1 MILDQGPASLYFQL
15 KNIIKSK
22 ILSNEFK
29 AQERLP
35 SEAELCAEYTVS
47 RATVRQALLELE
59 KEGLIY
65 RDRGRG
71 TFVTDGVGLKQLA
84 LKGTVENLIASG
96 RGTRI
101 KVLEYKE
108 ALPSSRLTKIFRLEG
123 TQNVFQLELV
133 RRFRKGPF
141 GYSFIYLP
149 PRLGRIVPRNEL
161 TERTEIIT
169 FLEKKMNKR
178 VHRASQTINVGLVD
192 EVVAK
197 NLLIK
202 PKSPVLIIERE
213 YYARDGSIMFAS
225 LNYFR
230 PDLYKYRIELTRV

>member
-1 MILDQGPASLYFQL
+1 MILDQGVTSLYFQL

-22 ILSNEFK
+22 ILSNEVK

-35 SEAELCAEYTVS
+35 SEAELCVEYTVS

-71 TFVTDGVGLKQLA
+71 TFVTDGVGLKHLA

-96 RGTRI
+96 QGTRI

-108 ALPSSRLTKIFRLEG
+108 ALPSSRLAKIFRLEEN
-123 TQNVFQLELV
+123 QNVFQLELV

-161 TERTEIIT
+161 TEMTEIIT